1 MTARRGGWRRRGSRS
16 RFRYEDARGTPIAG
30 DAELERI
37 SGLAIPPAWRDVWI
51 SPSSGAKLQATGLDS
66 AGRRQYLY
74 HPEYR
79 AAREAEKFERLVR
92 FGEGLPRLRESMIA
106 HLRLGPYEREW
117 ACAVAV
123 AFVNRAWFRV
133 GSERHARSTR
143 TYGVT
148 TLHKRHATVRGSK
161 VSFRFAT
168 KGRTLVRTTIVDRV
182 LSDAVRE
189 LLDYGRAASLSVP
202 RQRLAVPADE
212 RRVERVPRR
221 AHG

>member
-161 VSFRFAT
+161 VSFRRDQGPNPRADDDRRPCPLGCGTGAPRLRAGSVSFGTKAT
-168 KGRTLVRTTIVDRV
+168 
-182 LSDAVRE
+182 A
-189 LLDYGRAASLSVP
+189 
-202 RQRLAVPADE
+202 
-212 RRVERVPRR
+212 RRPC
-221 AHG
+221 